1 MVVNV
6 IMKRYFT
13 GAIKYGLFF
22 FFLLSSA
29 HSFAQETGGEQV
41 LQFECTAINIGTL
54 SEDDAPVTYHFKYC
68 NVSKKTVRISK
79 LTTSC
84 GCTVAKCNKDLVQP
98 GERGE
103 INLIFHP

>member
-68 NVSKKTVRISK
+68 IYLYWYKTAQIKSKIY
-79 LTTSC
+79 L
-84 GCTVAKCNKDLVQP
+84 
-98 GERGE
+98 E
-103 INLIFHP
+103 IK

>member
-54 SEDDAPVTYHFKYC
+54 SEDDAPVSKTEDFTPYRGQNPDNYIVASC
-68 NVSKKTVRISK
+68 N
-79 LTTSC
+79 
-84 GCTVAKCNKDLVQP
+84 P
-98 GERGE
+98 GSY
-103 INLIFHP
+103 

>member
-98 GERGE
+98 GNGE
-103 INLIFHP
+103 KSI